1 LSGALPGLAALMVG
15 VGLGWL
21 RWRTRRLDMQQV

>member
-1 LSGALPGLAALMVG
+1 LPGLAVLMVG